1 MEQKEEKKITTVNTT
16 AEATMKMR
24 TRKPILLI
32 AIIIAAVITV
42 SCLAGCSGRGVS
54 VKSLDEKF
62 VEMMNLL
69 VVKDY
74 EGIYDYFYPGTVD
87 YETTCETVDKMLE
100 LYPVADGYTWSR
112 TGWNITRGLFDGSV
126 AISGT
131 YAVES
136 AGKKCTVSAEWV
148 SDKNGSGFRSFHF
161 NF

>member
-1 MEQKEEKKITTVNTT
+1 MKKRCN
-16 AEATMKMR
+16 
-24 TRKPILLI
+24 KPILFLI
-32 AIIIAAVITV
+32 FIISAVITV

-54 VKSLDEKF
+54 LKSLDEKF

-69 VVKDY
+69 VARDY
-74 EGIYDYFYPGTVD
+74 ESIYAKFYPGTVD

-112 TGWNITRGLFDGSV
+112 TGWNITSGLFDGSV